1 MKVKLCKILIIE
13 DDKVIARTLKEHLC
27 KWDYDADFVVDFK
40 NITEQVVSFAPQ
52 LILLDIS
59 LPYFNGF
66 YWCGEIRKF
75 SNVPIIFI
83 SSASDK
89 MNIVMAVNMGGDD
102 FIAKPF
108 DLSVLTAK
116 INAVLRRAYSF
127 SGNSDLISHGSVIL
141 DISSAVVTNGDKKV
155 ELTKNELRILRT
167 LMENAGRIISRDTLM
182 QRLWETDCFI
192 DENTLTVNVSR
203 LRKKLENIG
212 LENYIATK
220 VGMGYMIV

>member
-1 MKVKLCKILIIE
+1 MQKILIIE

-102 FIAKPF
+102 FISKPF
-108 DLSVLTAK
+108 ERSHCKGAGG
-116 INAVLRRAYSF
+116 NAPHVFFFGDNVGYRTRR
-127 SGNSDLISHGSVIL
+127 
-141 DISSAVVTNGDKKV
+141 
-155 ELTKNELRILRT
+155 
-167 LMENAGRIISRDTLM
+167 
-182 QRLWETDCFI
+182 C
-192 DENTLTVNVSR
+192 NTQPQ
-203 LRKKLENIG
+203 
-212 LENYIATK
+212 
-220 VGMGYMIV
+220 

>member
-1 MKVKLCKILIIE
+1 MQKILIIE

-102 FIAKPF
+102 FITKPYDLNVVVAKVQA
-108 DLSVLTAK
+108 L
-116 INAVLRRAYSF
+116 LRRTYDFTDNTST
-127 SGNSDLISHGSVIL
+127 IEH
-141 DISSAVVTNGDKKV
+141 NGGVLNLNDQTFMYNNNKV
-155 ELTKNELRILRT
+155 ELTKNEYRILQC
-167 LMENAGRIISRDTLM
+167 LLENVGKVVSRDSIM
-182 QRLWETDCFI
+182 EKLWE
-192 DENTLTVNVSR
+192 DEAFVDDNTLTVNVTR
-203 LRKKLENIG
+203 LRRKLEDAG
-212 LENYIATK
+212 VSDYIRTK
-220 VGMGYMIV
+220 KGVGYIIS

>member
-1 MKVKLCKILIIE
+1 MQKILIIE

-89 MNIVMAVNMGGDD
+89 MNIVMAVNMG
-102 FIAKPF
+102 
-108 DLSVLTAK
+108 VT
-116 INAVLRRAYSF
+116 
-127 SGNSDLISHGSVIL
+127 IL
-141 DISSAVVTNGDKKV
+141 YQNRSI
-155 ELTKNELRILRT
+155 
-167 LMENAGRIISRDTLM
+167 
-182 QRLWETDCFI
+182 
-192 DENTLTVNVSR
+192 
-203 LRKKLENIG
+203 
-212 LENYIATK
+212 
-220 VGMGYMIV
+220 

>member
-1 MKVKLCKILIIE
+1 MQKILIIE
-13 DDKVIARTLKEHLC
+13 DDKVIARTLKEHLG

-89 MNIVMAVNMGGDD
+89 MNIVMAVDMGGDD
-102 FIAKPF
+102 FISKPF

-116 INAVLRRAYSF
+116 VQAVMRRTYSF
-127 SGNSDLISHGSVIL
+127 SGTTSVIEHGGAIL
-141 DISSAVVTNGDKKV
+141 NLNDATIDFNGKKT
-155 ELTKNELRILRT
+155 ELTKNEFKILQL
-167 LMENAGRIISRDTLM
+167 LMENSGKVVPRDM
-182 QRLWETDCFI
+182 IMDKLWESDSFI
-192 DENTLTVNVSR
+192 DDNTLTVNMTR
-203 LRKKLENIG
+203 LRKKLEDAG
-212 LENYIATK
+212 LCDFIVTKKGLGYI
-220 VGMGYMIV
+220 VR

>member
-1 MKVKLCKILIIE
+1 MQKILIIE

-89 MNIVMAVNMGGDD
+89 MN
-102 FIAKPF
+102 
-108 DLSVLTAK
+108 SV
-116 INAVLRRAYSF
+116 
-127 SGNSDLISHGSVIL
+127 
-141 DISSAVVTNGDKKV
+141 
-155 ELTKNELRILRT
+155 
-167 LMENAGRIISRDTLM
+167 MENSGKVVPRDM
-182 QRLWETDCFI
+182 I
-192 DENTLTVNVSR
+192 DDNTLTVNMTR
-203 LRKKLENIG
+203 LRKKLEDAG
-212 LENYIATK
+212 LCDFIVTKKGLGYI
-220 VGMGYMIV
+220 VR

>member
-1 MKVKLCKILIIE
+1 M
-13 DDKVIARTLKEHLC
+13 
-27 KWDYDADFVVDFK
+27 
-40 NITEQVVSFAPQ
+40 
-52 LILLDIS
+52 
-59 LPYFNGF
+59 
-66 YWCGEIRKF
+66 
-75 SNVPIIFI
+75 NV
-83 SSASDK
+83 
-89 MNIVMAVNMGGDD
+89 VMAMNMGGDD

-141 DISSAVVTNGDKKV
+141 DISSAVVTNGDKKA

-182 QRLWETDCFI
+182 QRLWETDCFV
-192 DENTLTVNVSR
+192 DENTLMVNVSR

>member
-1 MKVKLCKILIIE
+1 MQKILIIE

-102 FIAKPF
+102 FISKPF
-108 DLSVLTAK
+108 DLSVLTSNV
-116 INAVLRRAYSF
+116 NA
-127 SGNSDLISHGSVIL
+127 
-141 DISSAVVTNGDKKV
+141 
-155 ELTKNELRILRT
+155 
-167 LMENAGRIISRDTLM
+167 
-182 QRLWETDCFI
+182 
-192 DENTLTVNVSR
+192 
-203 LRKKLENIG
+203 
-212 LENYIATK
+212 
-220 VGMGYMIV
+220 